1 MLIRNIKS
9 EDLQQWLPL
18 WEGYNSFYKRTID
31 KEVTAKTFQRFL
43 EPNEPVHALVVEV
56 DGKIVAFATYLFHR
70 HTAMLNDVC
79 YLQDLFTDNNLRGRG
94 YGKSLILAVAEKA
107 KEAGSLQV
115 YWMTHESNQNARI
128 LYDKIAKYSGFIVY
142 SKRA

>member
-31 KEVTAKTFQRFL
+31 KEVTVT
-43 EPNEPVHALVVEV
+43 
-56 DGKIVAFATYLFHR
+56 
-70 HTAMLNDVC
+70 
-79 YLQDLFTDNNLRGRG
+79 
-94 YGKSLILAVAEKA
+94 
-107 KEAGSLQV
+107 GSLQV